1 MADERDVVR
10 RENEGGEERG
20 GRSWLGIIIR
30 FVVAAIVLM
39 ITAAVT
45 PGFKAMGFGTAVI
58 AALIIALLDYAV
70 QRIFKVDASPFGRG
84 LTGFIVAAIIIYVVK
99 FIVPGYDVTF
109 WGAVLGALIYGI
121 INLLIPGRTM

>member
-1 MADERDVVR
+1 MAENVEREQR
-10 RENEGGEERG
+10 F
-20 GRSWLGIIIR
+20 SLGHFIIR
-30 FVVAAIVLM
+30 FVVSAIVLAV
-39 ITAAVT
+39 TAFLT
-45 PGFKAMGFGTAVI
+45 PGFTISGI
-58 AALIIALLDYAV
+58 WALILAAAAIALLDYL
-70 QRIFKVDASPFGRG
+70 IEKLLGVDATPFGRG